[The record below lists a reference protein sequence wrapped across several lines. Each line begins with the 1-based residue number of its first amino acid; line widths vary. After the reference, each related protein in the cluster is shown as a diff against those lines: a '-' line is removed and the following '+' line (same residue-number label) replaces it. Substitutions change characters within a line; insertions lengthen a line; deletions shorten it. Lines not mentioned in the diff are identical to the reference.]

1 MKSGF
6 IEVPFSFL
14 LCPRIDRTFSS
25 EVTDT
30 NLLVLKESVK
40 NRDIID

>member
-1 MKSGF
+1 VKNGF
-6 IEVPFSFL
+6 IKVPFSFL

-25 EVTDT
+25 EVTDI

-40 NRDIID
+40 TQDIID